1 VQEAASCAN
10 KHFRSIG
17 EPIDLEERQHLR
29 VQQRIAGIEAIMI
42 AVLTR
47 ELDTSQQDF
56 GLFLH
61 RRLSLRL

>member
-1 VQEAASCAN
+1 
-10 KHFRSIG
+10 
-17 EPIDLEERQHLR
+17 
-29 VQQRIAGIEAIMI
+29 MI